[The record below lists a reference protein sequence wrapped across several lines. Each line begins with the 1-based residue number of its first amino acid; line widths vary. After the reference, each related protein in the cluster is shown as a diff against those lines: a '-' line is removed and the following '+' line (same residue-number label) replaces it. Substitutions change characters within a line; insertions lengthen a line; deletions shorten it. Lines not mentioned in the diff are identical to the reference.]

1 MISRQTGLVCWA
13 ETSKFERHIQLVS
26 EQLKIAC
33 CQFYCLLLVC
43 LGDPFPF
50 ALQLEVLIIYFP
62 LNIFT
67 SMTKYFLMCYHL
79 LYFYPM
85 ASFSCAYGALVYV

>member
-1 MISRQTGLVCWA
+1 MISRQTSLDCWA

-43 LGDPFPF
+43 LGDFFPF
-50 ALQLEVLIIYFP
+50 QYFEYFHFHDKILSYVLPFIV
-62 LNIFT
+62 
-67 SMTKYFLMCYHL
+67 
-79 LYFYPM
+79 FYPM
-85 ASFSCAYGALVYV
+85 ASFSCAYGALVSV